1 MTGVDEIGS
10 KIAESIISWFNKEQN
25 RTLIDR
31 LRNHHLN
38 FEIVSAEKEGAT
50 EKLKGLSIII
60 SGTFKK
66 FTRDEIKA
74 FIELNGGKNVTS
86 LSPKTTYLVAGE
98 NIGPSKLEK
107 AQKLKIPI
115 ITEEELVEL
124 TN

>member
-1 MTGVDEIGS
+1 M
-10 KIAESIISWFNKEQN
+10 
-25 RTLIDR
+25 
-31 LRNHHLN
+31 
-38 FEIVSAEKEGAT
+38 
-50 EKLKGLSIII
+50 KGLSIII

-86 LSPKTTYLVAGE
+86 LSAKTTYLVAGE

-107 AQKLKIPI
+107 AQKLKIQI
-115 ITEEELVEL
+115 ITEQELVEL